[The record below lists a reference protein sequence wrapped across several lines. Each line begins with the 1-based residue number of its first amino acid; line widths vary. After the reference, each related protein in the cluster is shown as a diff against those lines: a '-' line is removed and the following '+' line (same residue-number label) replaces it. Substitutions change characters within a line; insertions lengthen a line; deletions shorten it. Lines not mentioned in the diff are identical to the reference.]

1 VTDEDLRALERQRDA
16 QPGDVGLARK
26 AALLASRL
34 GGREEAAACWQEVL
48 RRSPR
53 DVEAEQRL
61 RGLGCELLYRST
73 VLGIERFESTR
84 DGTILARTPAL
95 PAVFVGERAITC
107 KQFHRFLD
115 AHPRVGD
122 RGWIRE
128 VGDNPFRLAEA
139 SLSLRGIRSP
149 DPVRHAT
156 WEGATAYARWA
167 SGRLLAPEEW
177 TKLLVLRALGF
188 ELLDAEWSSATR
200 TNERGGDDRGVMSP
214 SGLRWVRARA
224 RYEGPAFRYARE
236 SWFSEAEAPEQP

>member
-1 VTDEDLRALERQRDA
+1 MTDEDLRALERQRDA
-16 QPGDVGLARK
+16 QPGDVGLARR

-34 GGREEAAACWQEVL
+34 GARDEAAACWQEVL

-61 RGLGCELLYRST
+61 RTLGCELLYRST
-73 VLGIERFESTR
+73 VLGIERFECHR
-84 DGTILARTPAL
+84 VGQILARTPAL
-95 PAVFVGERAITC
+95 PSLFVGERAVTC
-107 KQFHRFLD
+107 EQFYRFLD
-115 AHPRVGD
+115 AHPRVED

-128 VGDNPFRLAEA
+128 VGDSPYRFDEG
-139 SLSLRGIRSP
+139 SVSLRGTRSS

-177 TKLLVLRALGF
+177 TKLLVLRAYGF

-200 TNERGGDDRGVMSP
+200 SNERGGDDRGVMSP

-224 RYEGPAFRYARE
+224 RYEGPGFRYARE
-236 SWFSEAEAPEQP
+236 SWFAATLPA